1 MDDIYT
7 LLERAESNSDY
18 RYILERLR
26 WFDGFKCPNCAWDKY
41 YPVSTRGLRQCK
53 QCGLQVSPTSGT
65 VLHKV
70 RNLRSWVRAILFFLQ
85 KDELSTVS
93 IALLFNRSYATA
105 WFMMHKIRFVLG
117 QSLDHVF
124 STERRQFPCST
135 MRAALFKASSGDVH
149 MKSANMALAKPDS
162 DYRAGFDFEDFV
174 RLQTFLFSMLGV
186 FQGVSRKY
194 SQLYAYEFSLRR
206 DRQLLDPLRLLG
218 CFVRGSPLGR
228 SQLKQYFAPYMIRL

>member
-1 MDDIYT
+1 MDDLYS
-7 LLERAESNSDY
+7 LLERAETNSDY

-26 WFDGFKCPNCAWDKY
+26 WFDGFRCPNCSWDQY
-41 YPVSTRGLRQCK
+41 YPVKTRGLKECK

-65 VLHKV
+65 FLHKA

-85 KDELSTVS
+85 KDELSSVS

-124 STERRQFPCST
+124 STEQREFSCST
-135 MRAALFKASSGDVH
+135 MRAALFKASSGDVL
-149 MKSANMALAKPDS
+149 MRPAAAVLSERDV
-162 DYRAGFDFEDFV
+162 DYRADFDFEDFV
-174 RLQTFLFSMLGV
+174 RLQYFLISMLGV

-194 SQLYAYEFSLRR
+194 SQLYAFEFSLRR

-218 CFVRGSPLGR
+218 CFVRGSPLAR
-228 SQLKQYFAPYMIRL
+228 SRLKQYLAPYMIRL